1 MDNPDG
7 LHKDK
12 NAMSF
17 ERIGRLHRLAIL
29 LSGGPVDKIRIM
41 QKLDI
46 TIRTFYLDLIT
57 LEEVGLQVL
66 KTRAGYLVTAS
77 QEEIEQKLPFP
88 IPILNISEARSLAE
102 GTSPAAKRI
111 EQQLYKITNQ
121 A

>member
-1 MDNPDG
+1 MNDPEEP
-7 LHKDK
+7 LKDK

-17 ERIGRLHRLAIL
+17 ERIGRLHRLALIL
-29 LSGGPVDKIRIM
+29 AGGPVDKVRIM

-46 TIRTFYLDLIT
+46 TVRTFYRDLIT

-66 KTRAGYLVTAS
+66 KTRAGYLVTAT

-88 IPILNISEARSLAE
+88 VPILNISEARALAE
-102 GTSPAAKRI
+102 GSSPAAKRI
-111 EQQLYKITNQ
+111 EQQLFKITTQ

>member
-46 TIRTFYLDLIT
+46 TIRTFYRDLIT
-57 LEEVGLQVL
+57 LECIG
-66 KTRAGYLVTAS
+66 
-77 QEEIEQKLPFP
+77 
-88 IPILNISEARSLAE
+88 
-102 GTSPAAKRI
+102 SP
-111 EQQLYKITNQ
+111 
-121 A
+121 

>member
-1 MDNPDG
+1 M
-7 LHKDK
+7 
-12 NAMSF
+12 
-17 ERIGRLHRLAIL
+17 
-29 LSGGPVDKIRIM
+29 
-41 QKLDI
+41 
-46 TIRTFYLDLIT
+46 
-57 LEEVGLQVL
+57 GLQVL